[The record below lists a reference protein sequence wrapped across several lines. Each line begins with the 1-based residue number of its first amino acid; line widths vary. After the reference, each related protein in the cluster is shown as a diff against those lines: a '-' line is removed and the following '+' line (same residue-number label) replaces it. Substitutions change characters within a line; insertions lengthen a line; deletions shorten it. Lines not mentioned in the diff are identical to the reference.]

1 MGFLRVEEAGA
12 VVTITIDRPDQHN
25 AISFAM
31 WRELGAILD
40 ELAQEARRY
49 DGLRVVILRGE
60 GGRAFSAGSDLKE
73 FAAMTIDEVRRCFLT
88 MEQTISKVE
97 RLPYP
102 VIAAIGGYA
111 LGSAFELAC
120 ACDLQVASERAQVG
134 MPVARLG
141 IMLSPEFSKRLV
153 ALMGP
158 NQAKDLLFTGRL
170 LNAAEA
176 RAVGLVTHV
185 VPHEEVDPFARRL
198 AEHMAGL
205 SPSSI
210 RAAKRSVLLSQPAPP
225 PDPAGDPVPYYIDE
239 EDFREGVQAFLE
251 KRAPRFRRPAPPGAP
266 AGAAGDGPRRATPPD
281 AAPAPGGDGR
291 RS

>member
-1 MGFLRVEEAGA
+1 MPVPRDRQAGPEGGREPEPTGFLRVEEDGP
-12 VVTITIDRPDQHN
+12 VVTITIDRPRQHN
-25 AISFAM
+25 CINFAM

-40 ELAQEARRY
+40 GLHREARERP
-49 DGLRVVILRGE
+49 GLRVVIVRGE
-60 GGRAFSAGSDLKE
+60 GGRAFSAGSDLRE
-73 FAAMTIDEVRRCFLT
+73 FDRMTIDEVRRCFLT

-141 IMLSPEFSKRLV
+141 IMLSPEFTKRLV

-170 LNAAEA
+170 LDAAEA
-176 RAVGLVTHV
+176 RALGLVTHV

-198 AEHMAGL
+198 AETIAAL

-225 PDPAGDPVPYYIDE
+225 PDPAGDPVPYFIDE
-239 EDFREGVQAFLE
+239 ADFREGVRAFLE
-251 KRAPRFRRPAPPGAP
+251 KRAPRFSAR
-266 AGAAGDGPRRATPPD
+266 
-281 AAPAPGGDGR
+281 
-291 RS
+291 

>member
-1 MGFLRVEEAGA
+1 MGHLRVDEDGA
-12 VVTITIDRPDQHN
+12 VVTVTIDRPEQHN
-25 AISFAM
+25 AIDFAT
-31 WRELGAILD
+31 WRELGSILD
-40 ELAQEARRY
+40 DLAHEARHD

-73 FAAMTIDEVRRCFLT
+73 FATMTIDEVRRCFLT

-97 RLPYP
+97 HLPYP

-120 ACDLQVASERAQVG
+120 ACDLQVASERARLG

-141 IMLSPEFSKRLV
+141 IMLSPEFTKRLV

-170 LNAAEA
+170 LGAAEA
-176 RAVGLVTHV
+176 RALGLVTHV
-185 VPHEEVDPFARRL
+185 VPHDEVDPFARRL
-198 AEHMAGL
+198 AETIASL

-210 RAAKRSVLLSQPAPP
+210 RAAKRSVLRSQPAPP
-225 PDPAGDPVPYYIDE
+225 PDPAGEPVPYYIDE
-239 EDFREGVQAFLE
+239 DDFREGVRAFLE
-251 KRAPRFRRPAPPGAP
+251 KRPPRFRRPAPPR
-266 AGAAGDGPRRATPPD
+266 AGD
-281 AAPAPGGDGR
+281 
-291 RS
+291 